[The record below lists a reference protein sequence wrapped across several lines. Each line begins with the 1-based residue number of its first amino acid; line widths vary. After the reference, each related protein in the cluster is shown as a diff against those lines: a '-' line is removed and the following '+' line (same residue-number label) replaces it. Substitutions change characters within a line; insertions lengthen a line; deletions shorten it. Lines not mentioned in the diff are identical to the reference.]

1 MYTDT
6 KYVGGRRALNAHL
19 QRQHTIYTARGMASN
34 TAPPAYESGG
44 AHAPARVVGGGDG
57 PDGLDAEHQK
67 WLLVATHSVADA
79 ESKLREVFLLVG
91 GDAGVRVAQIKANPA
106 AFTDDQSPVG
116 KALAEAL
123 LELAKTESKIASE
136 RQARKE

>member
-1 MYTDT
+1 MKVAVRMPHPVWSVVVTDLT
-6 KYVGGRRALNAHL
+6 GWMLSTRNG
-19 QRQHTIYTARGMASN
+19 S
-34 TAPPAYESGG
+34 
-44 AHAPARVVGGGDG
+44 
-57 PDGLDAEHQK
+57 
-67 WLLVATHSVADA
+67 WLPRSVADA
-79 ESKLREVFLLVG
+79 ESKLREAFLLVG